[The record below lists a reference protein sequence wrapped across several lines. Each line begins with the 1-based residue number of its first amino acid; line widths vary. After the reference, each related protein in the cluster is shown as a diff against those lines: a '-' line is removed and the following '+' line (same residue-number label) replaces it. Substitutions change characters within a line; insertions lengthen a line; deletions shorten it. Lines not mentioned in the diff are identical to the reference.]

1 MNINTNFKIVDKLI
15 NFDASASISLQ
26 KVAII
31 VVQTRCSL
39 LFLLHVG
46 PTQVDRTIDLCGGPP
61 RGTGLQNLR
70 ECIIG
75 ISTLHKGKKKLLLVL
90 IMLPYYCSL
99 CRDEVEIRR
108 GPRGQAERM
117 ETDDSKL
124 HAKVQKSH
132 TYDHHH
138 HLDNEHSQHHHEK
151 VKSLI
156 LTISTIMIIVAI
168 KG

>member
-1 MNINTNFKIVDKLI
+1 MVIVD
-15 NFDASASISLQ
+15 
-26 KVAII
+26 I
-31 VVQTRCSL
+31 VIM
-39 LFLLHVG
+39 LHVG

-108 GPRGQAERM
+108 GPGGQAEGM
-117 ETDDSKL
+117 ETDDSEL
-124 HAKVQKSH
+124 HAKVQKPH
-132 TYDHHH
+132 TPLHH
-138 HLDNEHSQHHHEK
+138 HLDNEHSHHHHVK

-156 LTISTIMIIVAI
+156 LTISTIIWTIMIIVAI
-168 KG
+168 KGRDHNIQNQHHHHTYNISTMVSIMITVTT

>member
-1 MNINTNFKIVDKLI
+1 MVIV
-15 NFDASASISLQ
+15 IS
-26 KVAII
+26 VIM
-31 VVQTRCSL
+31 
-39 LFLLHVG
+39 LHVG

-108 GPRGQAERM
+108 GPGGQAERM
-117 ETDDSKL
+117 ETDDSEL

-132 TYDHHH
+132 TYDLHH
-138 HLDNEHSQHHHEK
+138 HLDNEHSQHHHVK

-168 KG
+168 KGQDHNIKNQHHHHTYNISTMVSIMITVTT

>member
-1 MNINTNFKIVDKLI
+1 MVIV
-15 NFDASASISLQ
+15 IS
-26 KVAII
+26 VIM
-31 VVQTRCSL
+31 
-39 LFLLHVG
+39 LHVG

-75 ISTLHKGKKKLLLVL
+75 ISTLHKDKKKLLLVL
-90 IMLPYYCSL
+90 IMLPYYCLL

-108 GPRGQAERM
+108 GPGGQAERM

-124 HAKVQKSH
+124 HAKVQKPH
-132 TYDHHH
+132 TPLHH
-138 HLDNEHSQHHHEK
+138 HLDNEHSHHHHVK

-168 KG
+168 KGQDHNIKNQHHHHTYNISTMVSIMITVTT